1 MIEPGRPIDYQL
13 PHVGTFR
20 IELKTNQ
27 VFWSEELYRIY
38 GFDPILPPPILTESS
53 GLFTPE
59 SWNLL
64 TTSIANTIATGL
76 PYEVELKTL
85 GKDNQYGW
93 LWARG
98 EAIKD
103 SEGTIV
109 EIWGVV
115 QNITEQKRMQEVC
128 VSNEERYRS
137 LYANMSEGMA
147 LHSLLFNEEGIPE
160 DYRIIEINPAFEQ
173 QLGVSRAQVI
183 GKTSREAYGVDTPP
197 YFEQYT
203 RVATMGSH
211 ETFETYFE
219 PLDKY
224 FSISVYCPY
233 PGSFAT
239 IFQNITDR
247 KQAEMALLKS
257 EAKLMELNA
266 TKDKFFS
273 IIAHDLKS
281 PFNGIIGFSD
291 LLESEVR
298 NLDIETIEKYAE
310 IIHSTALQAY
320 HLLENLLEWS
330 KTQQDGFHPNP
341 RKLLLQNMVSEEIS
355 NMKPNAE
362 QKSISIQN
370 EAVEDIILSTD
381 EKMLHTILRNL
392 LSNAVKFTPK
402 GGLVRVNSCRKDGHV
417 EVSLSDNGIGMD
429 AETIDKLFKIDSGFT
444 TRGTENEKG
453 SGLGLLLCREF
464 VEKQGGKIWASSE
477 KGKGS
482 TFTFRLPES

>member
-1 MIEPGRPIDYQL
+1 ML
-13 PHVGTFR
+13 
-20 IELKTNQ
+20 
-27 VFWSEELYRIY
+27 SA
-38 GFDPILPPPILTESS
+38 
-53 GLFTPE
+53 
-59 SWNLL
+59 
-64 TTSIANTIATGL
+64 SIANTIATGL

-85 GKDNQYGW
+85 GKDKQHGW
-93 LWARG
+93 MWTRG

-103 SEGTIV
+103 SEGKIV

-115 QNITEQKRMQEVC
+115 QNITEQKRMQEVY
-128 VSNEERYRS
+128 VSSEERYRS

-147 LHSLLFNEEGIPE
+147 LHSLIFNEEGVPQ

-183 GKTSREAYGVDTPP
+183 GKTSREAYGVDSPP

-203 RVATMGSH
+203 RVATTGSH

-247 KQAEMALLKS
+247 KNTELALLKS
-257 EAKLMELNA
+257 ESKLLELNA

-281 PFNGIIGFSD
+281 PFNGIIGFSEM
-291 LLESEVR
+291 LRTEVR
-298 NLDIETIEKYAE
+298 HLDIDSIEKYAE
-310 IIHSTALQAY
+310 VIHSTAMQAY
-320 HLLENLLEWS
+320 HLLDNLLEWS
-330 KTQQDGFHPNP
+330 KTQQEGFYSDP
-341 RKLLLQNMVSEEIS
+341 RKMLLYNLVSEEIS
-355 NMKPNAE
+355 CVKSNSD
-362 QKSISIQN
+362 QKNITIIN
-370 EAVEDIILSTD
+370 EGSQQIIVQAD
-381 EKMLHTILRNL
+381 EKMLRTILRNL
-392 LSNAVKFTPK
+392 LSNAVKFSPK
-402 GGLVRVNSCRKDGHV
+402 GGMVIVSTELREDQV
-417 EVSLSDNGIGMD
+417 EVSITDNGVGMD
-429 AETIDKLFKIDSGFT
+429 AEILDKLFKIESSFT

-464 VEKQGGKIWASSE
+464 VEKHGGKIWACSE

-482 TFTFRLPES
+482 TFTFSLPF